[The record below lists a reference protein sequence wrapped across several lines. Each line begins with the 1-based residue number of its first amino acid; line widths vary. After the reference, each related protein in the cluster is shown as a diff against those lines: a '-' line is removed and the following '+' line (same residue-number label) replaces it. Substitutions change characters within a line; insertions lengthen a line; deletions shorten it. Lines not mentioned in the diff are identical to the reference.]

1 VFGTTFACLV
11 DMKTQ
16 GWKFFGITGLSL
28 MLSVAA
34 SAAETRPAKQDIKT
48 IWLARITGQTQC
60 ATKELPPSLRG
71 AVEDLEKLDAVVIE
85 AKLGA
90 LTDRAFCQEC
100 SCDRNLFH
108 VARVSAEPEAVES
121 ALQSGWTTVDP
132 NHVATPSLPE
142 LARDPQTS
150 ERYEL
155 LPVNVTE

>member
-1 VFGTTFACLV
+1 
-11 DMKTQ
+11 MKTQ
-16 GWKFFGITGLSL
+16 GWKFLGTAFLSILFG
-28 MLSVAA
+28 AA
-34 SAAETRPAKQDIKT
+34 ANAADLRPIKQEIKT

-60 ATKELPPSLRG
+60 ATKEAPPSLRG
-71 AVEDLEKLDAVVIE
+71 AVDDLEKLDAVVIE

-142 LARDPQTS
+142 LARDPKTS